1 MENKLSKPCW
11 TCRNRHVQCD
21 QTRMPCAKCTKV
33 GLECSEKRPVRWVQG
48 VAIRGKM
55 QGHMYACPAD
65 KPVATSSKRSG
76 KIVFKTHAARPS
88 TRGNAVVPKSNRSL
102 LKSSIRKR
110 RNTDNNGAV
119 LTGSTV
125 LDPDHGS
132 KYYLDY
138 YLEHMCKDFVF
149 SETDRNMLR
158 DLVPF
163 SLNDSA
169 LQKSLIAL
177 AARHLA
183 NRGQSFRQADPNASE
198 DNTEAN
204 RKALVFK
211 QQAMQALLKTLS
223 DPVELDNDRTR
234 ASIFLFILLDLMESG
249 SSGWDSHLEGAKRL
263 LYLNQ
268 PTSKVAD
275 RALAEQNPWSV
286 CQDLQGFL
294 MRQLYLVESLGS
306 LFARPGRA
314 TSLPQAITFDEH
326 SITYGSINDSFLGCP
341 AFLLRAIRF
350 ISTERDLLMA
360 KLQDIGLGAKET
372 DKRSLEEMLSLVETF
387 DCDRS
392 PFDIPKE
399 FSSSPQNQDETH
411 HRSVLSKAYRIGI
424 LIYGKRVLEPLT
436 EGRTSG
442 VAELV
447 SELLNLLDT
456 LRGDQNLLRCV
467 LWPLFVAGLECQS
480 PQQRKYFLMHLEK
493 FWMATKCLNVIH
505 AARILEDY
513 WKEGGG
519 SSISWPFD
527 SGRFGRVWL
536 FM

>member
-1 MENKLSKPCW
+1 
-11 TCRNRHVQCD
+11 
-21 QTRMPCAKCTKV
+21 MPCAKCLKA

-55 QGHMYACPAD
+55 QGHMYVCPAD
-65 KPVATSSKRSG
+65 KPVAPSSKRSS
-76 KIVFKTHAARPS
+76 KIVFKTHATRPS
-88 TRGNAVVPKSNRSL
+88 IRGSAVSKGNRSL
-102 LKSSIRKR
+102 SKSSIRKR
-110 RNTDNNGAV
+110 RNTDDDPHGTV
-119 LTGSTV
+119 LTNSTV
-125 LDPDHGS
+125 LVPDHGS
-132 KYYLDY
+132 KYYLGY

-149 SETDRNMLR
+149 SQTDKNMLK

-183 NRGQSFRQADPNASE
+183 NRGQSFYQVDAIVSQDSTKANRQAF
-198 DNTEAN
+198 
-204 RKALVFK
+204 VFK

-223 DPVELDNDRTR
+223 DPVELNNDRTR

-268 PTSKVAD
+268 STSKVTG
-275 RALAEQNPWSV
+275 RALPEQKRRGMS
-286 CQDLQGFL
+286 QDLQAFL

-314 TSLPQAITFDEH
+314 TSLPQAITFNEH
-326 SITYGSINDSFLGCP
+326 SITHESIDDSFLGCP

-350 ISTERDLLMA
+350 ISTERDLILA
-360 KLQDIGLGAKET
+360 KLQNLGLEAQET
-372 DKRSLEEMLSLVETF
+372 HKRYLEEMISLVEAF

-392 PFDIPKE
+392 PFDIPRE
-399 FSSSPQNQDETH
+399 LSSSPQNQDEGH
-411 HRSVLSKAYRIGI
+411 HRGILSKAYRIGI

-436 EGRTSG
+436 EGRTSSL
-442 VAELV
+442 VDLV

-456 LRGDQNLLRCV
+456 LRDNQNLLKCV
-467 LWPLFVAGLECQS
+467 LWPLFVTGLECHS
-480 PQQRKYFLMHLEK
+480 PYQRKHFLMHLEK
-493 FWMATKCLNVIH
+493 FWMATKCLNAIH
-505 AARILEDY
+505 AAKILENY
-513 WKEGGG
+513 WQEGG
-519 SSISWPFD
+519 SNSVSWPFD

>member
-1 MENKLSKPCW
+1 MENSLSKPCW

-21 QTRMPCAKCTKV
+21 QTRMPCAKCIKA

-55 QGHMYACPAD
+55 QGHMYVCPAD
-65 KPVATSSKRSG
+65 RPVGTSSRRSG
-76 KIVFKTHAARPS
+76 KIVFKAHATRPS
-88 TRGNAVVPKSNRSL
+88 IRGNAVPKGNRSL
-102 LKSSIRKR
+102 SKSSIRKR
-110 RNTDNNGAV
+110 RNTDNDGTV
-119 LTGSTV
+119 LADSTV
-125 LDPDHGS
+125 MYPDHGS

-149 SETDRNMLR
+149 SQTDRNMLK

-183 NRGQSFRQADPNASE
+183 NRGQSFYQVDPIGSH
-198 DNTEAN
+198 DSTEAN
-204 RKALVFK
+204 RQALVFK

-223 DPVELDNDRTR
+223 DPVALNNDRTR

-268 PTSKVAD
+268 PTSKVTDQAPS
-275 RALAEQNPWSV
+275 EQKRLGMS
-286 CQDLQGFL
+286 QDLQAFL

-314 TSLPQAITFDEH
+314 TSLPQAIAFNEH
-326 SITYGSINDSFLGCP
+326 SITHESIDDSFMGCP

-350 ISTERDLLMA
+350 ISTERDLLLA
-360 KLQDIGLGAKET
+360 KLLDLGLEARET
-372 DKRSLEEMLSLVETF
+372 HKRSLEEMISRVEAF

-392 PFDIPKE
+392 LFDIPKE
-399 FSSSPQNQDETH
+399 FSSSPHNQDEAH
-411 HRSVLSKAYRIGI
+411 HRGALSKAYRIGV
-424 LIYGKRVLEPLT
+424 LIYGQRVLEPLT
-436 EGRTSG
+436 EGQTSG
-442 VAELV
+442 LVELV
-447 SELLNLLDT
+447 SELLNIFDT
-456 LRGDQNLLRCV
+456 LRDDQNLLKCV

-480 PQQRKYFLMHLEK
+480 SLQRKYFLMHLEK
-493 FWMATKCLNVIH
+493 FWMATKCLNAIH
-505 AARILEDY
+505 AAKILEDY
-513 WKEGGG
+513 WQEGG
-519 SSISWPFD
+519 SKSVSWPFD
-527 SGRFGRVWL
+527 SSRFGRVWL

>member
-1 MENKLSKPCW
+1 
-11 TCRNRHVQCD
+11 
-21 QTRMPCAKCTKV
+21 MPCAKCLKA

-55 QGHMYACPAD
+55 QGHMYVCPAD
-65 KPVATSSKRSG
+65 KPVVPSSKRSS
-76 KIVFKTHAARPS
+76 KIVFKTHATRPS
-88 TRGNAVVPKSNRSL
+88 IRGSAVSKGNRSL
-102 LKSSIRKR
+102 SKSSIRKR
-110 RNTDNNGAV
+110 RNTDNDEAV

-149 SETDRNMLR
+149 SQTDRNMLR

-183 NRGQSFRQADPNASE
+183 NRGHSFHQIDPVASQE
-198 DNTEAN
+198 STKAN
-204 RKALVFK
+204 RQALVFK
-211 QQAMQALLKTLS
+211 EQAMQALLKTLS
-223 DPVELDNDRTR
+223 DPVELGNDRTR

-263 LYLNQ
+263 LYFNQ
-268 PTSKVAD
+268 PASKVTD

-326 SITYGSINDSFLGCP
+326 SITHGSMNDSFLGCP

-350 ISTERDLLMA
+350 ISTERDLIMA
-360 KLQDIGLGAKET
+360 KLQDIGHGAKET
-372 DKRSLEEMLSLVETF
+372 HRRSLEEMLSLIESF
-387 DCDRS
+387 DYDRS

-399 FSSSPQNQDETH
+399 FSSSLHKKYEAH
-411 HRSVLSKAYRIGI
+411 HQGVLSKAYRIGI

-436 EGRTSG
+436 EDRISG
-442 VAELV
+442 LVELV

-456 LRGDQNLLRCV
+456 LRDDQNLLRCV

-480 PQQRKYFLMHLEK
+480 PQQRKYFLMHLEN
-493 FWMATKCLNVIH
+493 FWMTTKCLNVIH

-519 SSISWPFD
+519 KSISWPFD

>member
-1 MENKLSKPCW
+1 MENRLSKPCW

-21 QTRMPCAKCTKV
+21 QTRMPCAKCIKA

-48 VAIRGKM
+48 VAVRGKM
-55 QGHMYACPAD
+55 QGHMYVCPAD
-65 KPVATSSKRSG
+65 KPVAASPKKTG
-76 KIVFKTHAARPS
+76 KIVFKTHATRAS
-88 TRGNAVVPKSNRSL
+88 IRGNAAPKGNRSL

-110 RNTDNNGAV
+110 RNTDNDV
-119 LTGSTV
+119 LTDSTV
-125 LDPDHGS
+125 LDPDQGS
-132 KYYLDY
+132 KYYLNY

-149 SETDRNMLR
+149 SQTDRNMLK

-169 LQKSLIAL
+169 LQKSLVAL

-183 NRGQSFRQADPNASE
+183 NRGQSFHQVDPIASQ
-198 DNTEAN
+198 DSTQAN

-211 QQAMQALLKTLS
+211 QQAMQALIKTLS
-223 DPVELDNDRTR
+223 DPIELNNDRTR

-249 SSGWDSHLEGAKRL
+249 SSGWDFHLEGAKRL

-275 RALAEQNPWSV
+275 QAPAEQNLPGV
-286 CQDLQGFL
+286 AKDLQGFL

-326 SITYGSINDSFLGCP
+326 SITHGSIDDSFLGCP

-350 ISTERDLLMA
+350 ISTERDLLKS
-360 KLQDIGLGAKET
+360 KLQYMELGAHEAHR
-372 DKRSLEEMLSLVETF
+372 RSLEEMLSLIEAF

-392 PFDIPKE
+392 PFDIPKDL
-399 FSSSPQNQDETH
+399 SSSFHNQDEA
-411 HRSVLSKAYRIGI
+411 HRRGVLSKAYRIGI
-424 LIYGKRVLEPLT
+424 LIYGKRVLEALT
-436 EGRTSG
+436 EGRTFNLD
-442 VAELV
+442 ELV
-447 SELLNLLDT
+447 LELLNLLDT
-456 LRGDQNLLRCV
+456 LRDDQNLLKCV
-467 LWPLFVAGLECQS
+467 LWPLFVAGLECKS
-480 PQQRKYFLMHLEK
+480 PQQRKHFVTHLEK

-505 AARILEDY
+505 AAKILEDY
-513 WKEGGG
+513 WKEGAGN
-519 SSISWPFD
+519 SVSWPFD

>member
-21 QTRMPCAKCTKV
+21 QTRMPCAKCIKA

-55 QGHMYACPAD
+55 QGHMYMCSAE
-65 KPVATSSKRSG
+65 KPVAPLSKRLS
-76 KIVFKTHAARPS
+76 KIVFKTHATRPS
-88 TRGNAVVPKSNRSL
+88 IRGSAVSKGNRSL
-102 LKSSIRKR
+102 SKPSIRKR
-110 RNTDNNGAV
+110 RNTDNDGTV
-119 LTGSTV
+119 LTNSTV

-149 SETDRNMLR
+149 SLTDKNMLK
-158 DLVPF
+158 DLVQF

-183 NRGQSFRQADPNASE
+183 NRGQSFHQVDAIASQ
-198 DNTEAN
+198 DSTTAN
-204 RKALVFK
+204 QKALVFK
-211 QQAMQALLKTLS
+211 QQAMQALLKSLS
-223 DPVELDNDRTR
+223 DPVEFSNDRTR

-263 LYLNQ
+263 LHLNQ
-268 PTSKVAD
+268 PTSEVTG
-275 RALAEQNPWSV
+275 RVLPEQKRRGMS
-286 CQDLQGFL
+286 QDLQAFL

-314 TSLPQAITFDEH
+314 TSLPQAITFDEY
-326 SITYGSINDSFLGCP
+326 SITHESIDDSFLGCP
-341 AFLLRAIRF
+341 VFLLRAIRF
-350 ISTERDLLMA
+350 ISTERDLILA
-360 KLQDIGLGAKET
+360 KLQDLGLEAQET
-372 DKRSLEEMLSLVETF
+372 RKRSLEEMISLVEAF

-399 FSSSPQNQDETH
+399 FSSSSGNQDEAH
-411 HRSVLSKAYRIGI
+411 HRGALSKAYRIGI

-436 EGRTSG
+436 EGRTSSL
-442 VAELV
+442 VDLV
-447 SELLNLLDT
+447 SELLSLLDT
-456 LRGDQNLLRCV
+456 LRDNQNVLKCV

-480 PQQRKYFLMHLEK
+480 PHQRKHFLIHLEK
-493 FWMATKCLNVIH
+493 FWMATKCLNAIH
-505 AARILEDY
+505 AAKILEDY
-513 WKEGGG
+513 WQEGG
-519 SSISWPFD
+519 SNSIPWPFD